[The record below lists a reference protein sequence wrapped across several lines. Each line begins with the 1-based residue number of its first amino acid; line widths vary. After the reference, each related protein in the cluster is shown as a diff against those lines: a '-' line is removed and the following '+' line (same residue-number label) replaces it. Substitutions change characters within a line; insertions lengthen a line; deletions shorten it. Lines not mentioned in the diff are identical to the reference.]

1 MNLNDR
7 VHNKAYKVCLCVF
20 LFFTNLLYL
29 QELKFGELIQNFYDK
44 MNLIFIVNTFILHM
58 FDIKPKCVVL
68 ELCLKLQLS
77 KAHSKTFPEL
87 LS

>member
-1 MNLNDR
+1 MIEFITKLTKC
-7 VHNKAYKVCLCVF
+7 VCVF

-29 QELKFGELIQNFYDK
+29 QELKLHNFYDK
-44 MNLIFIVNTFILHM
+44 MNLVFIVNIFILHM